1 MPTFKRSAPGAH
13 STPKLKKTSL
23 KSMKKK
29 DTTKHF
35 SIVDFVDLNRNGSVF
50 INGSEEQFLN
60 VVKKSKTIK
69 RNFRSAEEEVK
80 RLKQNEQQWLKERDA
95 LRCQLKQAQ
104 QLFNQENAEKR
115 QIVKET
121 EILQRYSS
129 VPNRRI
135 GPNKRAGGK
144 ILKKNIKS
152 ADRNKAVQGGFFSQN

>member
-13 STPKLKKTSL
+13 STPKLKKTS
-23 KSMKKK
+23 MKAMAKK
-29 DTTKHF
+29 DPTKHF

-80 RLKQNEQQWLKERDA
+80 RLKQSEQQWLKERDA

-121 EILQRYSS
+121 ESLQRYIPNNFIMFN
-129 VPNRRI
+129 VPQSH
-135 GPNKRAGGK
+135 
-144 ILKKNIKS
+144 LTL
-152 ADRNKAVQGGFFSQN
+152 

>member
-29 DTTKHF
+29 DTAKYF
-35 SIVDFVDLNRNGSVF
+35 SIVDFVDLNRNGFVF

-80 RLKQNEQQWLKERDA
+80 RLRQNEQQWLK
-95 LRCQLKQAQ
+95 
-104 QLFNQENAEKR
+104 
-115 QIVKET
+115 V
-121 EILQRYSS
+121 S
-129 VPNRRI
+129 
-135 GPNKRAGGK
+135 
-144 ILKKNIKS
+144 
-152 ADRNKAVQGGFFSQN
+152 